1 MVDELAVS
9 VAVPDP
15 PLIEVGL
22 MLTVR
27 PVVPVAESDTV
38 PVKWLIGE
46 TVIVEVPWV
55 PEFVLMLVGL
65 EMIE

>member
-1 MVDELAVS
+1 MS

-15 PLIEVGL
+15 PVIDVGL

-27 PVVPVAESDTV
+27 PVDPVAETDTV

-46 TVIVEVPWV
+46 TVMVEDP
-55 PEFVLMLVGL
+55 
-65 EMIE
+65 

>member
-1 MVDELAVS
+1 MDALAVS
-9 VAVPDP
+9 VAVPNP

-22 MLTVR
+22 MPTVR

-46 TVIVEVPWV
+46 TVMVEDPWV
-55 PEFVLMLVGL
+55 PEFVLMLAGFEL
-65 EMIE
+65 IE